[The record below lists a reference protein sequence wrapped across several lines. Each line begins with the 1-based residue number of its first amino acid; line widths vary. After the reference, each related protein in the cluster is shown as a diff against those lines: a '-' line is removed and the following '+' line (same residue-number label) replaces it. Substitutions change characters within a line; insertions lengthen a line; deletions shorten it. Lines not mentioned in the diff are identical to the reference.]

1 MSDPMDLHTA
11 LPPQLIQSL
20 TDPGTS
26 IQVTAAA
33 FLSQEAV
40 AGNEFPRGCQLKNT
54 IDQIGNQQPYQHQP
68 VASLGKGQ
76 SFGVAD
82 GGRCTDDPVSD
93 IASGINVGIM
103 EFKVQYSDGQYSLKI
118 NEDQLH
124 ALLLNAEFV
133 LVQMYSEYGLQWNPF
148 LIRWIELYQ
157 HLLGKY
163 LESDYRGGGSA
174 NYEMKSNGQ
183 SEGGVNVLKLRTAFI
198 GAILNEVEQVSLTAV
213 HSFLRIQI
221 MYLLMHE
228 FSYLVCTLRS
238 PTILPETMQKI
249 WSIIPSMSP
258 NLTMS

>member
-1 MSDPMDLHTA
+1 MDLHTA

-26 IQVTAAA
+26 IQATAAA
-33 FLSQEAV
+33 FLSQETV

-54 IDQIGNQQPYQHQP
+54 IDQIGNQQPFQHPQ
-68 VASLGKGQ
+68 VASLSKNQG
-76 SFGVAD
+76 FGAAE
-82 GGRCTDDPVSD
+82 GGRCTHVSD
-93 IASGINVGIM
+93 PDFASGINVGIM

-163 LESDYRGGGSA
+163 LETDYCGGHA
-174 NYEMKSNGQ
+174 NYERKSNGKGV
-183 SEGGVNVLKLRTAFI
+183 GGVKVLKLRTAFI
-198 GAILNEVEQVSLTAV
+198 GAILNEVEQVSPTAL
-213 HSFLRIQI
+213 HYPL
-221 MYLLMHE
+221 
-228 FSYLVCTLRS
+228 
-238 PTILPETMQKI
+238 
-249 WSIIPSMSP
+249 
-258 NLTMS
+258 